1 MRSSPTCAARLALRV
16 RGAMWRPG
24 RTPGGAVRGPPDL
37 PRGLV
42 GARAGRLALHRAARW
57 AVRKV
62 VERRAA
68 RVRHVLR
75 RAGLALMTVGPAP
88 VVLGRGAPVAVAPP
102 LVVHAL
108 RPVAHGLAARDEGQ
122 AQCAT
127 AMTDAG
133 RV

>member
-1 MRSSPTCAARLALRV
+1 M
-16 RGAMWRPG
+16 
-24 RTPGGAVRGPPDL
+24 
-37 PRGLV
+37 
-42 GARAGRLALHRAARW
+42 GARAGRLALRRAARW

-108 RPVAHGLAARDEGQ
+108 RPVVHGLAAKDEGP
-122 AQCAT
+122 AQFAT
-127 AMTDAG
+127 GTTSGAA
-133 RV
+133 V